1 MWKDVV
7 LDVFKTQPTIYVEGL
22 WKCII
27 NKKITNVVDEIL
39 VRKLQNVMQEYEIL
53 SRDAHGE
60 RNNVRRW

>member
-1 MWKDVV
+1 MWKDVA

-22 WKCII
+22 WKFVI
-27 NKKITNVVDEIL
+27 NQKITNVMDEIL